1 MQPTSPHSP
10 APDARGSEPQLPGTP
25 GDDGP
30 PTTSSGPERAATPG
44 RPAAPPGPG
53 SPPRPEPAPGGGP
66 PVAHHFADFRGVLA
80 AEYAKLRTVRSTGYT
95 LAATALFTIALAAA
109 IGAFVPPH
117 LSAADRRTVDAV
129 QLSLGGMHVAQ
140 VAIGVL
146 GVLAITGEYGT
157 GTIRSTFSAVPRR
170 RTVLAAKA
178 VVLAGVAVGVGV
190 ASCFC
195 AFYAFEGT
203 LTVDAMSV
211 SLGDPGV
218 LRAVVGGG
226 LYLTVLA
233 LLGLGLGTVL
243 RTSAGAVA
251 ALFGLL
257 FVPALLVDLLP
268 SGWRTTLGPY
278 LPMQAG
284 TQVFVA
290 RAHEAHALAPWT
302 GFGVFCLY
310 AALALVAGFCLVT
323 RRDA

>member
-1 MQPTSPHSP
+1 MQPHPPEPASP
-10 APDARGSEPQLPGTP
+10 Q
-25 GDDGP
+25 
-30 PTTSSGPERAATPG
+30 AATPQQAPQG
-44 RPAAPPGPG
+44 SPSPPANPRPGPRS
-53 SPPRPEPAPGGGP
+53 SPPRRPAPHAPDPHPASPRP
-66 PVAHHFADFRGVLA
+66 PYARPPRPASRLDDFAGVLA
-80 AEYAKLRTVRSTGYT
+80 AEYAKLRSIRSTAWT

-117 LSAADRRTVDAV
+117 LSAGDRRSVDAV

-157 GTIRSTFSAVPRR
+157 GTIRATFGAVPRR

-178 VVLAGVAVGVGV
+178 LVLAGAAAGVGV
-190 ASCFC
+190 TSCFC
-195 AFYAFEGT
+195 AFYAFEAALG
-203 LTVDAMSV
+203 VDSMSV
-211 SLGDPGV
+211 SLADPGV

-233 LLGLGLGTVL
+233 LLGLGLGAVL

-268 SGWRTTLGPY
+268 SGWRTTIGPY

-290 RAHEAHALAPWT
+290 RAHEAHALAPWA

-310 AALALVAGFCLVT
+310 AALALAAGFGLVT
-323 RRDA
+323 RRDV